1 MKSML
6 KTLGSLVFY
15 GRFLRSFSA
24 LGFQRRAA
32 DWAPLEPDFS
42 GQHWLVTGATGGI
55 GRAVALAANAA
66 GAKVLAVARSQDK
79 LDALRE
85 DAEIPDR
92 LIPLQAD
99 LSNMTEVGSIPDRQ
113 ALEGIG
119 LDVLVNCVGVLL
131 NEFSTTDEGF
141 ERSFATN
148 LLGHY
153 ALTEALHRAG
163 TLAESGIVIEVS
175 SGGMYGTPLRLEPMD
190 CKRSDGYDGMA
201 AYAMHKRAQVE
212 LTRYWNEQWQS
223 RPAAHVMHPGWV
235 DTEGVRTAL
244 PGFRAAL
251 KRILRDADQ
260 GADTILWLAG
270 QRPEPVKEG
279 IWLDR
284 ELQPEHEFA
293 FTQKSCHG
301 PDDLADFL
309 RQRVES
315 PTAGA

>member
-1 MKSML
+1 ML

-24 LGFQRRAA
+24 LGFQRRSA
-32 DWAPLEPDFS
+32 DWAPLAPDFS

-66 GAKVLAVARSQDK
+66 GATILAVARSRDK
-79 LDALRE
+79 LDALRADSE
-85 DAEIPDR
+85 TPDR

-99 LSNMTEVGSIPDRQ
+99 LSNMAEISSIPARQ
-113 ALEGIG
+113 PFEEIR

-131 NEFSTTDEGF
+131 NEFDTTEEGF

-153 ALTEALHRAG
+153 ALTEALRRADA
-163 TLAESGIVIEVS
+163 LAEDGLVIEVS
-175 SGGMYGTPLRLEPMD
+175 SGGMYGTPLKLAAMD
-190 CKRSDGYDGMA
+190 CRQPENHDGMA

-212 LTRYWNEQWQS
+212 LTHYWNEQWQGQ
-223 RPAAHVMHPGWV
+223 PAVHVMHPGWV
-235 DTEGVRTAL
+235 DTAGVKTSL

-260 GADTILWLAG
+260 GADTILWLAD
-270 QRPEPVKEG
+270 QRPEPAAEG

-293 FTQKSCHG
+293 FTRKTRHDAQE
-301 PDDLADFL
+301 LAEFL
-309 RQRVES
+309 QQRIDA
-315 PTAGA
+315 AGKD